1 MSLLLPESGLLF
13 WMLITFGVVFF
24 ILAKWGFPVITKMV
38 EKRTEYIEKSLES
51 AKEATAQLATLKEKS
66 DAIVADAN
74 KEQSRILREAAEER
88 SKIIE
93 AARKQ
98 AGEAAQKEL
107 LAVKEQIRQEKEEA
121 IRSIRRQ
128 VAVLSVDIAEK
139 IIRQKL
145 SKEDDQM
152 QMIDRML
159 DEVMA
164 QKN

>member
-66 DAIVADAN
+66 DAIVAEAN

-98 AGEAAQKEL
+98 ANEAAQKEL
-107 LAVKEQIRQEKEEA
+107 LTVKEQIRQEKEEA

-139 IIRQKL
+139 IVRQKL

>member
-51 AKEATAQLATLKEKS
+51 AKEANAQLANLKDQS
-66 DAIVADAN
+66 AAIVAEAN
-74 KEQSRILREAAEER
+74 KEQSRILREVAEER
-88 SKIIE
+88 TKIIE

-98 AGEAAQKEL
+98 ANEAAQKEL
-107 LAVKEQIRQEKEEA
+107 IAVKEQIRQEKEEA

-128 VAVLSVDIAEK
+128 VAVLSVEIAEK

-159 DEVMA
+159 DEVMT

>member
-1 MSLLLPESGLLF
+1 MSLLQPESGLLF

-24 ILAKWGFPVITKMV
+24 ILGKYGFPVITKMV
-38 EKRTEYIEKSLES
+38 EKRTEYIDKSLKS
-51 AKEATAQLATLKEKS
+51 AKEANAQLANLKEES
-66 DAIVADAN
+66 AAIVAKAD

-93 AARKQ
+93 DARKQ
-98 AGEAAQKEL
+98 ASEAAQKEL
-107 LAVKEQIRQEKEEA
+107 NAVREQIQQEKEEA

-139 IIRQKL
+139 IIRAKL

>member
-51 AKEATAQLATLKEKS
+51 AKEANTQLATLKEKS
-66 DAIVADAN
+66 EAIVAEAN

-88 SKIIE
+88 TKIIE

-98 AGEAAQKEL
+98 ANEVAQKEL

>member
-51 AKEATAQLATLKEKS
+51 AKEANAQLANLKDQS
-66 DAIVADAN
+66 AAIVAEAN
-74 KEQSRILREAAEER
+74 KEQSRILREAADER
-88 SKIIE
+88 TKIIE

-98 AGEAAQKEL
+98 ANEAAQKEL
-107 LAVKEQIRQEKEEA
+107 IAVKEQIRQEKEEA

-128 VAVLSVDIAEK
+128 VAVLSVEIAEK
-139 IIRQKL
+139 IIREKL

-159 DEVMA
+159 DEVMT

>member
-38 EKRTEYIEKSLES
+38 EKRTNYIDQSLES
-51 AKEATAQLATLKEKS
+51 AKQANAQLANLKDES
-66 DAIVADAN
+66 AAIVAQAS

-93 AARKQ
+93 DARKK
-98 AGEAAQKEL
+98 AAEAAQKEL
-107 LAVKEQIRQEKEEA
+107 NAVKEQIQQEKDEA

-128 VAVLSVDIAEK
+128 VATLSVDIAEK
-139 IIRQKL
+139 IIRAKL

-159 DEVMA
+159 DEVMSR
-164 QKN
+164 KN

>member
-13 WMLITFGVVFF
+13 WMLITFGIVFF
-24 ILAKWGFPVITKMV
+24 ILGKYGFPVITKMV
-38 EKRTEYIEKSLES
+38 EKRTNFIDQSLES
-51 AKEATAQLATLKEKS
+51 AKEANAQLAHLKEES
-66 DAIVADAN
+66 AAIVANAE

-88 SKIIE
+88 SKMIE
-93 AARKQ
+93 DARKQ
-98 AGEAAQKEL
+98 AAEAAQKEL
-107 LAVKEQIRQEKEEA
+107 NAVKAQIQQEREEA

-139 IIRQKL
+139 IIRTKL

-159 DEVMA
+159 DEVMTR
-164 QKN
+164 KN

>member
-51 AKEATAQLATLKEKS
+51 AKEANAQLANLKDQS
-66 DAIVADAN
+66 AAIVAEAN

-88 SKIIE
+88 TKIIE

-98 AGEAAQKEL
+98 ANEAAQKEL
-107 LAVKEQIRQEKEEA
+107 IAVKEQIRQEKEEA

-128 VAVLSVDIAEK
+128 VAVLSVEIAEK

-159 DEVMA
+159 DEVMT

>member
-24 ILAKWGFPVITKMV
+24 ILGKWGFPVITKMV
-38 EKRTEYIEKSLES
+38 EKRTKYIEKSLES
-51 AKEATAQLATLKEKS
+51 AKEANTQLATLKEKS
-66 DAIVADAN
+66 DAIVAETN

-88 SKIIE
+88 TKIIE

-98 AGEAAQKEL
+98 ASEVAQKEL